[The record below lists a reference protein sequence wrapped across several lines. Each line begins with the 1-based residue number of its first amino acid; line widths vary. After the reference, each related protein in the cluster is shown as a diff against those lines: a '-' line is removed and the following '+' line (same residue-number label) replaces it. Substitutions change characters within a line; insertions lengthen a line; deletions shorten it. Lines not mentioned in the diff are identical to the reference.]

1 MSRHQLKDIQ
11 IRPAQIGDA
20 AGIARVRVTSW
31 RATYRGIV
39 PQDVLDRMS
48 VKEITGWMERTIAS
62 RAPGNCNLV
71 SQDRSGQIVGFAL
84 GGPERVQVSEY
95 EGELF
100 ALYILPDYLRIGI
113 GRRLLLSMAGC
124 LLAQGMHSMV
134 IWVLADNPAR
144 KFYQAMGGVFVKQQ
158 PITIGSTTL
167 PEVAYGWKDL
177 NALLQAFESHPP
189 D

>member
-62 RAPGNCNLV
+62 RALGNCNLV